1 MAIKTATVTARVQPE
16 IRGSMSPEQFYQMM
30 EKGLN
35 QAKVE
40 QGMDLDAAFAQI
52 SERIG
57 GL

>member
-1 MAIKTATVTARVQPE
+1 
-16 IRGSMSPEQFYQMM
+16 MSPEQFDQMM